1 MILKHSYISI
11 RQKRGSAGSWKG
23 AKIAAFGAALAHL
36 KYIRNRPGED
46 KEKGGRETFDSEND
60 QADSKAFREE
70 LKNQKTRG
78 TVIHK
83 LMLSPDVPPG
93 DPKAFTREILDQI
106 AEEKALDLRWQAVIH
121 SNTDNPHIHVVVLAK
136 DRNGREVRFDKRDHK
151 KMKEIGDRFLDREH
165 PLEREKVRQDRERK
179 EQELKKEKERA
190 FKEKVSRGEHLPW
203 FRKKIVR
210 EQLESYHAWKRA
222 QMEKE
227 LLPEPTDSAGS
238 YARAKSDDKEGPEK
252 FEHNGKEYS
261 EKSTR
266 EELEGLNKF
275 LYENREDYDKRL
287 PKADFG
293 KLQKWLD
300 SKDRAYMANYLE
312 GHTQRLI
319 ERDNQKQMDEK
330 SQVGGRVMDP
340 MQEAVSGNP
349 AIGALVK
356 AGQVIGMVVGMIRL
370 DDLRDPL
377 GEAHQYLMSMYGEV
391 KEVRSDKA
399 ADLDDVTG
407 EDKTLDQIDESLEE
421 VKQKKAERTEKEKLK
436 REEAER
442 KRMKEMRD
450 GMEGFS

>member
-1 MILKHSYISI
+1 
-11 RQKRGSAGSWKG
+11 
-23 AKIAAFGAALAHL
+23 
-36 KYIRNRPGED
+36 
-46 KEKGGRETFDSEND
+46 
-60 QADSKAFREE
+60 
-70 LKNQKTRG
+70 
-78 TVIHK
+78 
-83 LMLSPDVPPG
+83 
-93 DPKAFTREILDQI
+93 
-106 AEEKALDLRWQAVIH
+106 
-121 SNTDNPHIHVVVLAK
+121 
-136 DRNGREVRFDKRDHK
+136 
-151 KMKEIGDRFLDREH
+151 
-165 PLEREKVRQDRERK
+165 
-179 EQELKKEKERA
+179 
-190 FKEKVSRGEHLPW
+190 
-203 FRKKIVR
+203 
-210 EQLESYHAWKRA
+210 
-222 QMEKE
+222 MEKE
-227 LLPEPTDSAGS
+227 LLPEPTDSASSSG
-238 YARAKSDDKEGPEK
+238 RAKSDDKEISEK

-330 SQVGGRVMDP
+330 SQVGGRVVDP
-340 MQEAVSGNP
+340 MQEAVSTNP

-407 EDKTLDQIDESLEE
+407 EDKTLDRIDESLEE
-421 VKQKKAERTEKEKLK
+421 VKQKKAERAEKEKLK